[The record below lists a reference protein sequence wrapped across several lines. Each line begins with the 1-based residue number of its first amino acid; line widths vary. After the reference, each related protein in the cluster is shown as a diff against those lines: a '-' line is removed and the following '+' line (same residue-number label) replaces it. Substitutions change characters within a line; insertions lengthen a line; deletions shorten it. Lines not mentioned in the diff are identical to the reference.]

1 MKKILL
7 LVFVFSINF
16 IEGQITFQ
24 KTYGGMSNDEG
35 HSLLQTSDGG
45 YIIAGHTYSFG
56 AGSQDVYLLK
66 TNLNGD
72 TLWTKTFGGT
82 GYDAAFSIDQTGD
95 GGYIIV
101 GTTTSF
107 GAGAND
113 VYLIKTDSAGNAI
126 WTKTYGGVN
135 SDIGTSV
142 KQASDGGYIITG
154 YSTIFSQDVYLV
166 KTDTLGNII
175 WTKTY
180 GGSGIDQGNSLEL
193 TISGGYIILGRTDS
207 FGTNSKIYLINT
219 DINGDTLWTKAYSGI
234 GGGSAIGKSI
244 KQTSDGG
251 FIIAGITI
259 SVGGGTSDVYFIKI
273 DNIGNIIWA
282 KTYGGTSYDE
292 GYSTQQTSDGGYV
305 ITGCTKSFG
314 PGFQNIYIIKTNS
327 IGDTLW
333 TKAGNGTTFY
343 DYGSSVQQTI
353 DGGYIIGG
361 YTGLGG
367 GNFNLHLVKTD
378 GNGNSGCNERNIPT
392 IETTV
397 TPSVSSTPSTQSSNG
412 LATSLISNTGIGGGT
427 VTIPCFTNE
436 VNELPSS
443 PQISVYP
450 NPSSGQF
457 NFNGL
462 EKESK
467 IEIFDMTGKI
477 IYQSIANGDFET
489 INISDKAKGIYFYRI
504 TKEMKLVQSGKI
516 ALE

>member
-1 MKKILL
+1 MFL
-7 LVFVFSINF
+7 FSIGF
-16 IEGQITFQ
+16 IDGQVTFQ

-35 HSLLQTSDGG
+35 HSLLQTSDSG
-45 YIIAGHTYSFG
+45 YIIAGHTHSFG

-66 TNLNGD
+66 TDSNGD

-82 GYDAAFSIDQTGD
+82 GNDAGFSIDKTGD

-113 VYLIKTDSAGNAI
+113 VYIIKIDSVGNAI
-126 WTKTYGGVN
+126 WTKTYGGIDG
-135 SDIGTSV
+135 DIGTTV
-142 KQASDGGYIITG
+142 KQTIDGGYIITG
-154 YSTIFSQDVYLV
+154 YSTVGSQDVYLV
-166 KTDTLGNII
+166 KTDALGNII

-193 TISGGYIILGRTDS
+193 TIAGGYIILGRTDS
-207 FGTNSKIYLINT
+207 FGTNPKIYLINT
-219 DINGDTLWTKAYSGI
+219 DMNGDTLWTKAFSGI
-234 GGGSAIGKSI
+234 GGGTAIGKSI

-251 FIIAGITI
+251 YIIAGTTV
-259 SVGGGTSDVYFIKI
+259 SLGGGSSDVYFIKI
-273 DNIGNIIWA
+273 DSFGNTIWA

-292 GYSTQQTSDGGYV
+292 GFSTQQTSDGGYV
-305 ITGCTKSFG
+305 ITGMTRSFG

-353 DGGYIIGG
+353 DSGYIIAG

-367 GNFNLHLVKTD
+367 GSFNLHLVKTD
-378 GNGNSGCNERNIPT
+378 ENGNSGCNERNVPT
-392 IETTV
+392 IETVV
-397 TPSVSSTPSTQSSNG
+397 TPSVALTSSNQSSNG
-412 LATSLISNTGIGGGT
+412 ISTSLVLNTGSGGGT
-427 VTIPCFTNE
+427 VTAPCFTNGI
-436 VNELPSS
+436 NELAST

-450 NPSSGQF
+450 NPSNGQF
-457 NFNGL
+457 NFSGL
-462 EKESK
+462 EKENK
-467 IEIFDMTGKI
+467 IEVFDMTGKI
-477 IYQSIANGDFET
+477 IYQSIATSDFET
-489 INISDKAKGIYFYRI
+489 INISDKVKGIYFYRI

-516 ALE
+516 ALQ